1 MDEPNNFGRLL
12 ALILLVLL
20 IMKKLSVHVGLVI
33 ALMGLNVSV
42 KAQGQPGN
50 PVTETQNQTSLNLQ
64 HSVKKGETYYSIA
77 KLYKTTVA
85 DLQALNPDMPV
96 LKAGATIKVKRPVV
110 LNADAANSDPVKS
123 TSTGNTGSNVGVTSS
138 TTSTTANIQAKAGSN
153 AGSSSAAGT
162 GKAGS
167 TAGGG
172 NANAVTNSSTNGGN
186 GLGSASVVSPGNTA
200 TSSKQTP
207 AAVERTGYLVA
218 SDINKAG
225 VIHVVQQGETLYK
238 ISQMYRIPVD
248 RICYINEISENT
260 PLQVGRTLVL
270 PPEARNA
277 TTKQDNLGTSPADS
291 AYGNQVPINDASAVS
306 NNTVAAPVETAPN
319 NAIAPN
325 PISMDKGK
333 NSANTVATAS
343 TAASAA
349 GKSGSTAALTSAI
362 GDGNKRDAGGM
373 PEQATKKKVS
383 LKEYSK
389 VVNVTVGQ
397 AGWDPERFWV
407 QIPNM
412 RNGEVVALM
421 HPENHT
427 VVHCVVQANSGN
439 KNADEIFISEAIA
452 KKLGIEKKKAKL
464 ELIYAAP

>member
-1 MDEPNNFGRLL
+1 
-12 ALILLVLL
+12 
-20 IMKKLSVHVGLVI
+20 MKKLSVHVGLVI
-33 ALMGLNVSV
+33 ALMGLNASV

-50 PVTETQNQTSLNLQ
+50 PVTGTQNQTSLNLQ

-110 LNADAANSDPVKS
+110 LNADAATTTATTISEPVKPVNTAKGLANAGGNTE
-123 TSTGNTGSNVGVTSS
+123 TSTAV
-138 TTSTTANIQAKAGSN
+138 AN
-153 AGSSSAAGT
+153 
-162 GKAGS
+162 
-167 TAGGG
+167 
-172 NANAVTNSSTNGGN
+172 NSSN
-186 GLGSASVVSPGNTA
+186 VSPGNTA
-200 TSSKQTP
+200 ASSKQTP

-277 TTKQDNLGTSPADS
+277 TTKQDNLGTSPADT
-291 AYGNQVPINDASAVS
+291 AYGNKVPINDASAVS
-306 NNTVAAPVETAPN
+306 NNTVVAPVETAPN

-333 NSANTVATAS
+333 NSANTVAPVS

-349 GKSGSTAALTSAI
+349 GKSGSSAALTSAI

-407 QIPNM
+407 QIPTM

-439 KNADEIFISEAIA
+439 KNADEIFISEAVA
-452 KKLGIEKKKAKL
+452 RKLGIEKKKAKL

>member
-1 MDEPNNFGRLL
+1 
-12 ALILLVLL
+12 
-20 IMKKLSVHVGLVI
+20 MKKISVHVGLII
-33 ALMGLNVSV
+33 ALMGLSAPAR
-42 KAQGQPGN
+42 AQVQPGN
-50 PVTETQNQTSLNLQ
+50 PNNGSQNQTSLLLQ

-77 KLYKTTVA
+77 KLYKTTVT

-110 LNADAANSDPVKS
+110 LNADAASSEPVKS
-123 TSTGNTGSNVGVTSS
+123 GATGNAGSNSGVTSS
-138 TTSTTANIQAKAGSN
+138 TTSITANNQAKAAAV

-162 GKAGS
+162 GKAGN

-172 NANAVTNSSTNGGN
+172 NANAVNNSSANGGN
-186 GLGSASVVSPGNTA
+186 GLGSASVASPENTT
-200 TSSKQTP
+200 TSNKQTP

-277 TTKQDNLGTSPADS
+277 SVKQENSGTSPADS
-291 AYGNQVPINDASAVS
+291 AYGNNAVGVGGTESNGNSSA
-306 NNTVAAPVETAPN
+306 AAPVESAPN

-325 PISMDKGK
+325 PVSMDKGK
-333 NSANTVATAS
+333 TGSNPTSTTVTGKTATS
-343 TAASAA
+343 
-349 GKSGSTAALTSAI
+349 AALTSAI

-373 PEQATKKKVS
+373 PEQATKKKIS

-389 VVNVTVGQ
+389 VINVTVGQ
-397 AGWDPERFWV
+397 PGWDPERYWV

-439 KNADEIFISEAIA
+439 KNADDIFISEAVA
-452 KKLGIEKKKAKL
+452 KKLGIDKKKAKL

>member
-1 MDEPNNFGRLL
+1 
-12 ALILLVLL
+12 
-20 IMKKLSVHVGLVI
+20 MKKLSVQVGLML
-33 ALMGLNVSV
+33 ALMGLMTPA
-42 KAQGQPGN
+42 KAQVQTGN
-50 PVTETQNQTSLNLQ
+50 PSNGTQNQTSLLLQ

-110 LNADAANSDPVKS
+110 LNADASNTEPVKPIGG
-123 TSTGNTGSNVGVTSS
+123 GNGNAATTTSS
-138 TTSTTANIQAKAGSN
+138 TVANGTT
-153 AGSSSAAGT
+153 
-162 GKAGS
+162 
-167 TAGGG
+167 
-172 NANAVTNSSTNGGN
+172 
-186 GLGSASVVSPGNTA
+186 SASSVSPGNTA
-200 TSSKQTP
+200 SSNKQTP

-277 TTKQDNLGTSPADS
+277 ASKQDNVGSSPADS
-291 AYGNQVPINDASAVS
+291 AYGKNADGVAATES
-306 NNTVAAPVETAPN
+306 NSNTAAAPVETAPN

-325 PISMDKGK
+325 PVSMDKNK
-333 NSANTVATAS
+333 TLANPTTATTVKAAT
-343 TAASAA
+343 T
-349 GKSGSTAALTSAI
+349 TALTAAI

-373 PEQATKKKVS
+373 PEQATKKKIS
-383 LKEYSK
+383 LKEYTK
-389 VVNVTVGQ
+389 VINVTVGQ
-397 AGWDPERFWV
+397 PGWDPERYWV

-439 KNADEIFISEAIA
+439 KNADDIFISEAVA
-452 KKLGIEKKKAKL
+452 KKLGIDKKKAKL

>member
-1 MDEPNNFGRLL
+1 
-12 ALILLVLL
+12 
-20 IMKKLSVHVGLVI
+20 MKKLSVHVGLVI
-33 ALMGLNVSV
+33 ALMGLNTSL
-42 KAQGQPGN
+42 KAQVQPGN
-50 PVTETQNQTSLNLQ
+50 PVNGSQNQTSLNLQ

-96 LKAGATIKVKRPVV
+96 LKAGAIIKVKRPVV
-110 LNADAANSDPVKS
+110 LNADAAATATATSEPVKAVNS
-123 TSTGNTGSNVGVTSS
+123 ANS
-138 TTSTTANIQAKAGSN
+138 TTNTNVKAGS
-153 AGSSSAAGT
+153 
-162 GKAGS
+162 
-167 TAGGG
+167 
-172 NANAVTNSSTNGGN
+172 V
-186 GLGSASVVSPGNTA
+186 TA
-200 TSSKQTP
+200 TSSNSTANTSPGNSAVGGKQTP

-277 TTKQDNLGTSPADS
+277 AVKQDNLGTSPADS
-291 AYGNQVPINDASAVS
+291 AYGNHVTENSATEVN
-306 NNTVAAPVETAPN
+306 NNTATAPVEAAPN

-333 NSANTVATAS
+333 TAANT
-343 TAASAA
+343 AAPTT
-349 GKSGSTAALTSAI
+349 GKPGSTAALTSAI

-397 AGWDPERFWV
+397 PGWDPERFWV

-439 KNADEIFISEAIA
+439 KNADDIFISEAVA
-452 KKLGIEKKKAKL
+452 KKLGVDKKKAKL